1 MRLRFRVLSMAA
13 MVATLVPVC
22 GSAPGVTKTLD
33 EDIVV
38 TAAPVYEP
46 LAVLRGE
53 ERFPQGAQLL
63 LVHQGNA
70 APLVKGFAASA
81 DANISFDGKSVLF
94 AGKQAAS
101 DPWQI
106 WELTLADGSVRRL
119 IANSAD
125 AIRPLY
131 LPAGQL
137 VYAGRTSTG
146 YRLVVAGKASL
157 SMMAPVAADAGETL
171 LPISHLQGS
180 AIPEDVLLDGRI
192 LFEANFPLGSGTTP
206 ELFLVYSDGS
216 GVESYRCD
224 HGRARWGGK
233 QLASGDVIFT
243 HGASLARFTSPMAHE
258 VPVVAPHAEYAGDL
272 AETAQGDWVVSSR
285 ASSAAH
291 YALKLARPDLPNSAS
306 LAMQAVFAVSGEN
319 LVDPVLV
326 APRTRPHHHP
336 SALHP
341 WSYANLL
348 ALDSRLSREGDL
360 RTVPASVR
368 LETMDA
374 QGRAVANGTAPV
386 EADGSFFVQVPGDR
400 PIRFALLNA
409 KGAVVRQEHGWF
421 WIRSGEQRICTG
433 CHTGPERASENRVPD
448 VLMRTTVPLDLTGAK
463 AVSQSQTNAPGGN

>member
-157 SMMAPVAADAGETL
+157 SMMAP
-171 LPISHLQGS
+171 
-180 AIPEDVLLDGRI
+180 
-192 LFEANFPLGSGTTP
+192 
-206 ELFLVYSDGS
+206 
-216 GVESYRCD
+216 
-224 HGRARWGGK
+224 
-233 QLASGDVIFT
+233 
-243 HGASLARFTSPMAHE
+243 
-258 VPVVAPHAEYAGDL
+258 
-272 AETAQGDWVVSSR
+272 
-285 ASSAAH
+285 
-291 YALKLARPDLPNSAS
+291 
-306 LAMQAVFAVSGEN
+306 
-319 LVDPVLV
+319 
-326 APRTRPHHHP
+326 
-336 SALHP
+336 
-341 WSYANLL
+341 
-348 ALDSRLSREGDL
+348 DSRGCRRDVASHFSPAGKCNSRGC
-360 RTVPASVR
+360 AAGWAHSVR
-368 LETMDA
+368 
-374 QGRAVANGTAPV
+374 
-386 EADGSFFVQVPGDR
+386 
-400 PIRFALLNA
+400 
-409 KGAVVRQEHGWF
+409 
-421 WIRSGEQRICTG
+421 
-433 CHTGPERASENRVPD
+433 SEFSAWLGND
-448 VLMRTTVPLDLTGAK
+448 TGAF
-463 AVSQSQTNAPGGN
+463 PGLLRWFGR